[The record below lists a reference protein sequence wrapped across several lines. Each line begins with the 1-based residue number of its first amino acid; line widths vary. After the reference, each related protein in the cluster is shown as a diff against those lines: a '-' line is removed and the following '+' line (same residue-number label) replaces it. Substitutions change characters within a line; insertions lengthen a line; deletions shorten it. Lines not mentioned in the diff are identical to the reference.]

1 MNYKAA
7 AIKEIANIA
16 DDTELSVGCVI
27 LSLLRN
33 LKYMGQDLSKLEN
46 LMDISDKDIYRAA
59 NKSYNTEI
67 DEQ

>member
-1 MNYKAA
+1 
-7 AIKEIANIA
+7 
-16 DDTELSVGCVI
+16 
-27 LSLLRN
+27 
-33 LKYMGQDLSKLEN
+33 MGQDLSKLEN